1 MRRLA
6 LRAWPL
12 LLCLV
17 SVGPAWAEVT
27 APPSAGIAGA
37 RVVGAVSTVAVLLA
51 VTLLGLRWLFQRM
64 DRSSGTARLRRVVS
78 GGTSWLSRWMPAA
91 IAAED
96 RVDIAGRSSVGPKES
111 VCIVRVGRERFLI
124 GVTAHRISLLGR
136 LESPGEL
143 AERVEP
149 KREAPRA
156 DDFAIELSGAV
167 AARPQPS
174 ESSIS
179 SMLARSRERL
189 AKLGV
194 NSEHAGGRR
203 A

>member
-1 MRRLA
+1 MRRLD
-6 LRAWPL
+6 LRAWPIL
-12 LLCLV
+12 LWVL
-17 SVGPAWAEVT
+17 SASPAWAEVT
-27 APPSAGIAGA
+27 APSAAGIAGA

-64 DRSSGTARLRRVVS
+64 DRSSGPARLRRVVS

-136 LESPGEL
+136 LESPGGNT
-143 AERVEP
+143 ERVEP
-149 KREAPRA
+149 KRDAPKA

-194 NSEHAGGRR
+194 NSVRAGGRR